1 MPPRKSARGKKAAAP
16 AEAPAPPP
24 PAPEELDATAPS
36 TSTTAEPAPGTAV
49 DEVDAEQE
57 QQEQIAQ
64 EDAAAAEA
72 GGDEEQ
78 QPAQAG
84 PSSGATMED
93 RMAKMKELRQ
103 RMGESARANRQ
114 DVIAELNTQRASAR
128 TLARL
133 ERKRAQ
139 AEAMGQKERA
149 VETGEDLERT
159 KNWEYSIEDNERWD
173 KKQARKARRADQ
185 GFTGACDLLQDL
197 DDFKPDLLAYKKQRE
212 GELATSNA
220 LVASGSG
227 AGEVGPVIDPN
238 GLYRDANSF
247 VYADHKPTED
257 QIDRVIGK
265 LNSDLDKRQKRSRKR
280 ADEDEGDI
288 TWINEKNRQFNR
300 KLQRYYDDVT
310 RETRENFERGTAL

>member
-1 MPPRKSARGKKAAAP
+1 MRRRASGQLQHLRPLSTNPPQTAEAPVRSLVLFSQTASRTTAKTRRVKTPPSPPHGRPPRSLATLLTTPTPRESSLDMPPRKSARGKKAAAP

-103 RMGESARANRQ
+103 RMVRPQHVPVHAGLQVSA
-114 DVIAELNTQRASAR
+114 V
-128 TLARL
+128 
-133 ERKRAQ
+133 
-139 AEAMGQKERA
+139 
-149 VETGEDLERT
+149 
-159 KNWEYSIEDNERWD
+159 
-173 KKQARKARRADQ
+173 
-185 GFTGACDLLQDL
+185 
-197 DDFKPDLLAYKKQRE
+197 P
-212 GELATSNA
+212 
-220 LVASGSG
+220 
-227 AGEVGPVIDPN
+227 PVSSP
-238 GLYRDANSF
+238 
-247 VYADHKPTED
+247 
-257 QIDRVIGK
+257 
-265 LNSDLDKRQKRSRKR
+265 
-280 ADEDEGDI
+280 
-288 TWINEKNRQFNR
+288 
-300 KLQRYYDDVT
+300 
-310 RETRENFERGTAL
+310 